1 MALLAGA
8 DDGRMATTRALT
20 RRNAGWIALAVAG
33 VLVATA
39 LVIAW
44 IVASGRG
51 APLAAAPTPTP
62 TPTVEPTTTPTPTP
76 IGPAADTTA
85 YDLAGLPEITVF
97 AIVPEL
103 PVDDD
108 PFGGLTGVAARA
120 KGAAAPVFAE
130 PGRAPVASL
139 PRESYYDGTA
149 VPVIEQYDAWV
160 EVMLVGRQSYP
171 SGGNSGQ
178 LTGWLRTQ
186 DVELTAQEA
195 VIEVSLGDRT
205 IDIVRGEDRQRV
217 AADFGSGVEATP
229 TPLGRSFIMT
239 VRTEPSFAYTRGNPI
254 TYLSVQSPTLDGF
267 DGGDVAVTAF
277 HYHDTRSGRV
287 SNGCLRVDEAAAH
300 ALAALPLGTPVIIRE

>member
-1 MALLAGA
+1 MGVLVGA
-8 DDGRMATTRALT
+8 DDGCMATTRALT
-20 RRNAGWIALAVAG
+20 RRNAGWMALAIAG
-33 VLVATA
+33 ALVAAA
-39 LVIAW
+39 LIIIW

-51 APLAAAPTPTP
+51 EPLAIAPAPTPTATVAPSPTPTP
-62 TPTVEPTTTPTPTP
+62 TQF
-76 IGPAADTTA
+76 GPVADKTA

-97 AIVPEL
+97 AVVPEL

-108 PFGGLTGVAARA
+108 PFGGLTDVTARA
-120 KGAAAPVFAE
+120 KSTAAPVFAE
-130 PGRAPVASL
+130 PGAAPVASL
-139 PRESYYDGTA
+139 PRDSYYDGTV

-160 EVMLVGRQSYP
+160 KVMLVGRQAYP

-186 DVELTAQEA
+186 DVELTPQES

-239 VRTEPSFAYTRGNPI
+239 VRTEPTFAYTRGNPI
-254 TYLSVQSPTLDGF
+254 IYLSVQSPTLDGF

-287 SNGCLRVDEAAAH
+287 SNGCLRVDETAAH

>member
-1 MALLAGA
+1 
-8 DDGRMATTRALT
+8 MATARALT
-20 RRNAGWIALAVAG
+20 RRKAGWIALAVAG
-33 VLVATA
+33 VLVAAA
-39 LVIAW
+39 LVIIL
-44 IVASGRG
+44 IVASGLG
-51 APLAAAPTPTP
+51 EPLAAEPSPTPTATLEPTPSP
-62 TPTVEPTTTPTPTP
+62 TPTQF
-76 IGPAADTTA
+76 GPAADTTA
-85 YDLAGLPEITVF
+85 YDLARLPEITVF
-97 AIVPEL
+97 AVVPGL
-103 PVDDD
+103 SVDDD
-108 PFGGLTGVAARA
+108 PFGVLTDVAARA
-120 KGAAAPVFAE
+120 TGTAAPVFAE
-130 PGRAPVASL
+130 PGGAPVASL
-139 PRESYYDGTA
+139 PRDSYYDGTV

-160 EVMLVGRQSYP
+160 KVMLVGRQAYP

-195 VIEVSLGDRT
+195 VIEVSLSDRT

-217 AADFGSGVEATP
+217 AAEFGSGVEATP

-254 TYLSVQSPTLDGF
+254 TYLSVQSATLDGF

-300 ALAALPLGTPVIIRE
+300 ALAGLPLGTPVIIRE

>member
-1 MALLAGA
+1 
-8 DDGRMATTRALT
+8 MATTRTLT

-33 VLVATA
+33 VLVAAA
-39 LVIAW
+39 LVIAS
-44 IVASGRG
+44 IVASWRG
-51 APLAAAPTPTP
+51 EPLAAAPSPTPTATVEPTPTP
-62 TPTVEPTTTPTPTP
+62 TPTL
-76 IGPAADTTA
+76 IGPAADTTD

-97 AIVPEL
+97 AVVPEL

-120 KGAAAPVFAE
+120 AGAAVPVFAE
-130 PGRAPVASL
+130 PGAAPVASL
-139 PRESYYDGTA
+139 PRDYYYDGTV

-160 EVMLVGRQSYP
+160 KVMLVGRQAYP

-195 VIEVSLGDRT
+195 LVEVSLGDRT
-205 IDIVRGEDRQRV
+205 VDIVRGGDRQRV

-239 VRTEPSFAYTRGNPI
+239 VRTEPTFTYTRGNPI

-300 ALAALPLGTPVIIRE
+300 ALSTLPLGTPVIIRE

>member
-1 MALLAGA
+1 
-8 DDGRMATTRALT
+8 MATTRAQT
-20 RRNAGWIALAVAG
+20 RRKAGWIALAVAG
-33 VLVATA
+33 IVVATA
-39 LVIAW
+39 LVIVW
-44 IVASGRG
+44 VVASSSGE
-51 APLAAAPTPTP
+51 PLAAAPSPTPTATVEPAPTPTP
-62 TPTVEPTTTPTPTP
+62 TLV
-76 IGPAADTTA
+76 GPAADTTD

-108 PFGGLTGVAARA
+108 PFGDLTNVAARA
-120 KGAAAPVFAE
+120 KDAAVPVFAE
-130 PGRAPVASL
+130 PGGAAVASL
-139 PRESYYDGTA
+139 PRDYYYDGTV

-160 EVMLVGRQSYP
+160 KVMLVGRQAYP

-186 DVELTAQEA
+186 DVELTPQEA

-205 IDIVRGEDRQRV
+205 IDIVRGENRQRI

-239 VRTEPSFAYTRGNPI
+239 VRTEPTFAYTRGNPI
-254 TYLSVQSPTLDGF
+254 TYLSVQSATLDGF

-300 ALAALPLGTPVIIRE
+300 ALAALPFGTPVIIRE